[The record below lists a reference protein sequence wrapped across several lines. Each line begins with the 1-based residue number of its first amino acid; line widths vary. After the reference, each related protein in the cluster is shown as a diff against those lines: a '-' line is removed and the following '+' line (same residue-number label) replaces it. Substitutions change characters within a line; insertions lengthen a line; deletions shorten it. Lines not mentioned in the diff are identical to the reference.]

1 MHSKILFIKPKLK
14 LSNKIAVVGSSNNLS
29 KGNYASEIDSHDEVV
44 RFNRAPVLGY
54 EHIVGSK
61 TTLRVVNNHVFE
73 NKEEIRGYTN
83 QPKDFIK
90 ELRGQRILLY
100 SGSKRPWKQRYK
112 NSHISN
118 KLHKFNYDK
127 LHEIKR
133 CLNFSSDLI
142 LTSGEAVSVGLLSAI
157 LKKRNIKSIPLL
169 GWQIPIITDSNHQ
182 KAKILNIDKV
192 RIDKYL
198 NDYDV
203 LVVAGFQGVDI
214 DGKITS
220 LGRGGSDTTAVAVAA
235 AVDADRCDIYTDVDG
250 VYSTDPNLEPKAKKI
265 NKLAFEEMLEMS
277 STGAKVLHTRSVELA
292 MKNNLTLQV
301 LSSITKQSGTLVVD
315 ENKLIEKEIVSGV
328 SFSNNESKLTLSG
341 IADKPGISA
350 TIFGLLAN
358 NNINVDMIVQNTSQ
372 DGVTANITFTVPNSE
387 IHNAKKILEENQNLI
402 DFKSIETDS
411 NISKIS
417 VIGMGMMSQSGVA
430 KKMFTTLAD
439 NSINIL
445 AISTSEIKISVLINK
460 KFTKIAVKSL
470 HEAYNLGN

>member
-1 MHSKILFIKPKLK
+1 MKFGGTS
-14 LSNKIAVVGSSNNLS
+14 VGSIDKINNVANIVEKQLNDKKLIVVLSAMSGVTNKMQEYIDEIESN
-29 KGNYASEIDSHDEVV
+29 EI
-44 RFNRAPVLGY
+44 
-54 EHIVGSK
+54 I
-61 TTLRVVNNHVFE
+61 E
-73 NKEEIRGYTN
+73 N
-83 QPKDFIK
+83 
-90 ELRGQRILLY
+90 
-100 SGSKRPWKQRYK
+100 
-112 NSHISN
+112 
-118 KLHKFNYDK
+118 
-127 LHEIKR
+127 
-133 CLNFSSDLI
+133 DLI

-203 LVVAGFQGVDI
+203 LVVAGFQGIDI

-372 DGVTANITFTVPNSE
+372 DGVTANITFTVPNIE
-387 IHNAKKILEENQNLI
+387 IHNAKKILEENQKLI

-470 HEAYNLGN
+470 HLSLIHI

>member
-1 MHSKILFIKPKLK
+1 MKFGGTS
-14 LSNKIAVVGSSNNLS
+14 VGSIDKINNVANIVEKQVNDKKLIVVLSAMSGVTNKMQEYIDEIQSN
-29 KGNYASEIDSHDEVV
+29 EI
-44 RFNRAPVLGY
+44 
-54 EHIVGSK
+54 I
-61 TTLRVVNNHVFE
+61 E
-73 NKEEIRGYTN
+73 N
-83 QPKDFIK
+83 
-90 ELRGQRILLY
+90 
-100 SGSKRPWKQRYK
+100 
-112 NSHISN
+112 
-118 KLHKFNYDK
+118 
-127 LHEIKR
+127 
-133 CLNFSSDLI
+133 DLI

-203 LVVAGFQGVDI
+203 LVVAGFQGIDI

-387 IHNAKKILEENQNLI
+387 IHDSKKILEDNQNLI

>member
-1 MHSKILFIKPKLK
+1 MKLIVMK
-14 LSNKIAVVGSSNNLS
+14 FGGTSVGSIDKINNVANIVEKQLNDKKLIVVLSAMSGVTNKMQEYIDEIESN
-29 KGNYASEIDSHDEVV
+29 EI
-44 RFNRAPVLGY
+44 
-54 EHIVGSK
+54 I
-61 TTLRVVNNHVFE
+61 E
-73 NKEEIRGYTN
+73 N
-83 QPKDFIK
+83 
-90 ELRGQRILLY
+90 
-100 SGSKRPWKQRYK
+100 
-112 NSHISN
+112 
-118 KLHKFNYDK
+118 
-127 LHEIKR
+127 
-133 CLNFSSDLI
+133 DLI

-198 NDYDV
+198 HDYDV
-203 LVVAGFQGVDI
+203 LVVAGFQGIDI

-220 LGRGGSDTTAVAVAA
+220 LGRGGSDTTAVAVAS

-301 LSSITKQSGTLVVD
+301 LSSITNQSGTLVVD

-358 NNINVDMIVQNTSQ
+358 NYINVDMIVQNTSQ

-402 DFKSIETDS
+402 DFKSIESDS

>member
-1 MHSKILFIKPKLK
+1 MKLVVMK
-14 LSNKIAVVGSSNNLS
+14 FGGTSVGSIDKINNVANIVENQSNDKKLIVVLS
-29 KGNYASEIDSHDEVV
+29 AMSGVTNKMQEYIDEIESNE
-44 RFNRAPVLGY
+44 
-54 EHIVGSK
+54 II
-61 TTLRVVNNHVFE
+61 E
-73 NKEEIRGYTN
+73 N
-83 QPKDFIK
+83 
-90 ELRGQRILLY
+90 
-100 SGSKRPWKQRYK
+100 
-112 NSHISN
+112 
-118 KLHKFNYDK
+118 
-127 LHEIKR
+127 
-133 CLNFSSDLI
+133 DLI

-203 LVVAGFQGVDI
+203 LVVAGFQGIDI
-214 DGKITS
+214 DGNITS

-265 NKLAFEEMLEMS
+265 SKLAFEEMLEMS

>member
-1 MHSKILFIKPKLK
+1 MKLVVMK
-14 LSNKIAVVGSSNNLS
+14 FGGTSVGSIDKINNVANIVEKQLNDKKLIVVLSAMSGVTNKMQEYIDEIESN
-29 KGNYASEIDSHDEVV
+29 EI
-44 RFNRAPVLGY
+44 
-54 EHIVGSK
+54 I
-61 TTLRVVNNHVFE
+61 E
-73 NKEEIRGYTN
+73 N
-83 QPKDFIK
+83 
-90 ELRGQRILLY
+90 
-100 SGSKRPWKQRYK
+100 
-112 NSHISN
+112 
-118 KLHKFNYDK
+118 
-127 LHEIKR
+127 
-133 CLNFSSDLI
+133 DLI

-203 LVVAGFQGVDI
+203 LVVAGFQGVDT
-214 DGKITS
+214 DGNITS

-235 AVDADRCDIYTDVDG
+235 SVDADRCDIYTDVDG

-387 IHNAKKILEENQNLI
+387 IHNAKNILEENQNLI

>member
-1 MHSKILFIKPKLK
+1 MKLVVMK
-14 LSNKIAVVGSSNNLS
+14 FGGTSVGSIDKINNVANIVEKQLNDKKLIVVLSAMSGVTNKMQEYIDEIESN
-29 KGNYASEIDSHDEVV
+29 ETI
-44 RFNRAPVLGY
+44 
-54 EHIVGSK
+54 
-61 TTLRVVNNHVFE
+61 E
-73 NKEEIRGYTN
+73 N
-83 QPKDFIK
+83 
-90 ELRGQRILLY
+90 
-100 SGSKRPWKQRYK
+100 
-112 NSHISN
+112 
-118 KLHKFNYDK
+118 
-127 LHEIKR
+127 
-133 CLNFSSDLI
+133 DLI

-157 LKKRNIKSIPLL
+157 LKKKKIKSVPLL

-192 RIDKYL
+192 RIDQFLK
-198 NDYDV
+198 DYDV
-203 LVVAGFQGVDI
+203 IVVAGFQGI
-214 DGKITS
+214 DLNGSITS
-220 LGRGGSDTTAVAVAA
+220 LGRGGSDTTAVAIAA

-250 VYSTDPNLEPKAKKI
+250 VYTTDPNLEPKAKKI

-277 STGAKVLHTRSVELA
+277 STGTKVLHTRSVELA

-301 LSSITKQSGTLVVD
+301 LSSIAKGNGTLVVD

-328 SFSNNESKLTLSG
+328 SYSNNESKLTLSG

-372 DGVTANITFTVPNSE
+372 DGVTANITFTVLNSE
-387 IHNAKKILEENQNLI
+387 INNTKKLLEENIKLI
-402 DFKSIETDS
+402 DFKSIETDT

-445 AISTSEIKISVLINK
+445 AISTSEIKISVLIEK

-470 HEAYNLGN
+470 HEAYNLSS

>member
-1 MHSKILFIKPKLK
+1 MKFGGTS
-14 LSNKIAVVGSSNNLS
+14 VGSIDKINNVANIVEKQLNDKKLIVVLSAMSGVTNKMQEYIDEIESN
-29 KGNYASEIDSHDEVV
+29 EI
-44 RFNRAPVLGY
+44 
-54 EHIVGSK
+54 I
-61 TTLRVVNNHVFE
+61 E
-73 NKEEIRGYTN
+73 N
-83 QPKDFIK
+83 
-90 ELRGQRILLY
+90 
-100 SGSKRPWKQRYK
+100 
-112 NSHISN
+112 
-118 KLHKFNYDK
+118 
-127 LHEIKR
+127 
-133 CLNFSSDLI
+133 DLI

-203 LVVAGFQGVDI
+203 LVVAGFQGVDV

-235 AVDADRCDIYTDVDG
+235 AVDAERCDIYTDVDG

-265 NKLAFEEMLEMS
+265 KKLAFEEMLEMS

>member
-1 MHSKILFIKPKLK
+1 MKLVVMK
-14 LSNKIAVVGSSNNLS
+14 FGGTSVGSIDKINNVANIVEKQLNDKKLIVVLSAMSGVTNKMQEYIDEIESN
-29 KGNYASEIDSHDEVV
+29 EI
-44 RFNRAPVLGY
+44 
-54 EHIVGSK
+54 I
-61 TTLRVVNNHVFE
+61 E
-73 NKEEIRGYTN
+73 N
-83 QPKDFIK
+83 
-90 ELRGQRILLY
+90 
-100 SGSKRPWKQRYK
+100 
-112 NSHISN
+112 
-118 KLHKFNYDK
+118 
-127 LHEIKR
+127 
-133 CLNFSSDLI
+133 DLI

-203 LVVAGFQGVDI
+203 IVVAGFQGVDI

-220 LGRGGSDTTAVAVAA
+220 LGRGGSDTTAVAIAA
-235 AVDADRCDIYTDVDG
+235 AINADRCDIYTDVDG
-250 VYSTDPNLEPKAKKI
+250 VYTTDPNLESKAKKI

-301 LSSITKQSGTLVVD
+301 LSSITKESGTLIVD

-328 SFSNNESKLTLSG
+328 SYSNNESKLTLSG

-372 DGVTANITFTVPNSE
+372 DGVTANITFTVPNNE
-387 IHNAKKILEENQNLI
+387 IHNAKKLLEENQNLI
-402 DFKSIETDS
+402 DFKSIETDT

-430 KKMFTTLAD
+430 KKMFKTLAY

-445 AISTSEIKISVLINK
+445 AISTSEIKISVLIDN

-470 HEAYNLGN
+470 HEAYKLG

>member
-1 MHSKILFIKPKLK
+1 MKLIVMK
-14 LSNKIAVVGSSNNLS
+14 FGGTSVGSIDKINNVANIVEKQLNDKKLIVVLSAMSGVTNKMQEYIDEIESN
-29 KGNYASEIDSHDEVV
+29 EI
-44 RFNRAPVLGY
+44 
-54 EHIVGSK
+54 I
-61 TTLRVVNNHVFE
+61 E
-73 NKEEIRGYTN
+73 N
-83 QPKDFIK
+83 
-90 ELRGQRILLY
+90 
-100 SGSKRPWKQRYK
+100 
-112 NSHISN
+112 
-118 KLHKFNYDK
+118 
-127 LHEIKR
+127 
-133 CLNFSSDLI
+133 DLI

-203 LVVAGFQGVDI
+203 LVVAGFQGVDL

-301 LSSITKQSGTLVVD
+301 LSSITKQGGTFVVD

-328 SFSNNESKLTLSG
+328 SYSNNESKLTLSG

>member
-1 MHSKILFIKPKLK
+1 MKLIVMK
-14 LSNKIAVVGSSNNLS
+14 FGGTSVGSIDKINNVANIVERQVNDKKLIVVLSAMSGVTNKMQEYIDEIESN
-29 KGNYASEIDSHDEVV
+29 EI
-44 RFNRAPVLGY
+44 
-54 EHIVGSK
+54 I
-61 TTLRVVNNHVFE
+61 E
-73 NKEEIRGYTN
+73 N
-83 QPKDFIK
+83 
-90 ELRGQRILLY
+90 
-100 SGSKRPWKQRYK
+100 
-112 NSHISN
+112 
-118 KLHKFNYDK
+118 
-127 LHEIKR
+127 
-133 CLNFSSDLI
+133 DLI

-182 KAKILNIDKV
+182 KAKILNIDKD
-192 RIDKYL
+192 RIYKYL
-198 NDYDV
+198 NNFDV
-203 LVVAGFQGVDI
+203 LVVAGFQGIDI

-372 DGVTANITFTVPNSE
+372 DGVTANITFTVPNSD

-402 DFKSIETDS
+402 NFKSIESDS

-430 KKMFTTLAD
+430 KKMFTTLAH